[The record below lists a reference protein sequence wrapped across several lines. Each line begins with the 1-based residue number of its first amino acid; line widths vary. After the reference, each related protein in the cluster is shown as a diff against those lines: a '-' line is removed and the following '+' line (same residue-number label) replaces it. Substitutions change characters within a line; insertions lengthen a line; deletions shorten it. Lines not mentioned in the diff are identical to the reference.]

1 MERVLV
7 LYALYIIII
16 EDRDEHKCCKSCGE
30 AAVIKHESAVH
41 LCGHGAY
48 HSAERACE
56 NAVSHA
62 VSACYG
68 AESGGEGKAIDI
80 RLCGERPG
88 NVEAA
93 DQADANDRKEER
105 YVAEGDRKDV
115 SRVLTV
121 GGKGERGKD
130 DAHGGPG
137 EADSQRK
144 RREYLGENKDE
155 IEIYEDRK
163 AVQSDIYHT
172 HRHTELIG
180 EIDAVTGASDQ
191 RAIASEASA
200 VCKESPKKSER
211 KEDRKKYVH
220 KSAIGV
226 GHRVVL
232 GILDGYLSGIGNAES
247 LIHKCVDKDAEDTDS
262 ESCFIEVITAVHR
275 RSTGKKCG
283 DDEACRHT
291 ADEREDNSN
300 RADLGFRRI
309 EATYGI
315 TEEHLADE
323 GREGGREEGDVN
335 VLGDALL
342 HNLAEYEHAEEG
354 RPHIEKV
361 ESVEAMSDD
370 EHISCQ
376 DRRVRLCA
384 AEVDHKICNDSAHGG
399 VKERAAESAEG
410 EVIGDQLAGRGQN
423 TGEVVKEVPLL
434 RINDGNRRRN
444 EEKERDENGIKA
456 YQLHVLCH
464 KFRPCM

>member
-16 EDRDEHKCCKSCGE
+16 EDRDEHECCKSCGK

-41 LCGHGAY
+41 LCRYGAY
-48 HSAERACE
+48 HSAKRACE

-80 RLCGERPG
+80 RLCGERPRDI
-88 NVEAA
+88 EAA

-105 YVAEGDRKDV
+105 YVAENDGKDV
-115 SRVLTV
+115 SRMLTV
-121 GGKGERGKD
+121 GGKGERGKY

-144 RREYLGENKDE
+144 RREYLGENEDE
-155 IEIYEDRK
+155 IEICEDRK

-180 EIDAVTGASDQ
+180 EIDAVAGASDQ
-191 RAIASEASA
+191 RAIATEASA
-200 VCKESPKKSER
+200 VCKESPNKSER
-211 KEDRKKYVH
+211 KEDREKYVH

-226 GHRVVL
+226 GHCVIIAVYNN
-232 GILDGYLSGIGNAES
+232 YLTRIVDAES
-247 LIHKCVDKDAEDTDS
+247 LIHKGVDKDAEDTDGK
-262 ESCFIEVITAVHR
+262 SCFIEVIAAMHSR
-275 RSTGKKCG
+275 RAGQKRGNDESRCYSADKRK
-283 DDEACRHT
+283 DD
-291 ADEREDNSN
+291 SN
-300 RADLGFRRI
+300 CADLGFRCV

-361 ESVEAMSDD
+361 QTVEAMGDD

-384 AEVDHKICNDSAHGG
+384 AEVDHKIGDNSAHGG

-423 TGEVVKEVPLL
+423 AGEIVKEVPLL